1 MRNRQVIERE
11 ISNAREDLENSL
23 AELRHVVQEKVDVK
37 ARARVMVEKGK
48 LRAEDLLD
56 EYKAKAKLLAH
67 KGKYEAQQLASKS
80 KDLSRE
86 LYTKGRETVEERP
99 VLIGLIAAGVIAL
112 GAFIYIARRNDWF
125 RRRTSRLLD
134 RNR

>member
-1 MRNRQVIERE
+1 MRDRQVIERE
-11 ISNAREDLENSL
+11 INNAREDLENSL

-48 LRAEDLLD
+48 LRAEELLD

-67 KGKYEAQQLASKS
+67 KGKHEAQHLAAM
-80 KDLSRE
+80 SRDGARD

-99 VLIGLIAAGVIAL
+99 VLIGSIAAGVIAL

-125 RRRTSRLLD
+125 RSSD
-134 RNR
+134 

>member
-1 MRNRQVIERE
+1 MRNREVIERE
-11 ISNAREDLENSL
+11 MANAREDLEASL

-48 LRAEDLLD
+48 LRAEELLE
-56 EYKAKAKLLAH
+56 EYKAKAKFLAH
-67 KGKYEAQQLASKS
+67 KGKYEAQQLATRG
-80 KDLSRE
+80 KDGARD

-99 VLIGLIAAGVIAL
+99 VLIGSIAAGVIAV

-125 RRRTSRLLD
+125 RSSD
-134 RNR
+134 